1 MTTLDAPARRFLTT
15 TLNLPCQTQACLAPY
30 SSLRAGGPAQY
41 LVRVEDSQVLAQLL
55 TWAHRERY
63 PFFMLGGGSNTLVAD
78 QGIDGITIL
87 NRCRSHRVPDP
98 CVLEGDSGLLLAQLA
113 RISIAHNLTG
123 LEWAVSV
130 PGTVGGA
137 IVGNAGAHGSDMSA
151 VLLEAE
157 LIDGATAAGWRPA
170 AALQLGYRRSRL
182 KAPAILQAGFPAVVT
197 RARLRLTPGVPD
209 TIRQQAQSCLTH
221 RRQTQPSEPS
231 LGSMFRN
238 PPGQY
243 AGALIEQA
251 GAKGLCRGVF
261 EVSTRHANFIVN
273 KAPSGPSSTRDVLEL
288 MRLVYRRVLDHCGIA
303 LQPEICF
310 AGQWTREEI
319 QF

>member
-1 MTTLDAPARRFLTT
+1 MTLDAPARRFLTT
-15 TLNLPCQTQACLAPY
+15 TLNLACQAQACLAPY
-30 SSLRAGGPAQY
+30 SSIRTGGSAQY
-41 LVRVEDSQVLAQLL
+41 LVRVEDSQVLARLL
-55 TWAHRERY
+55 VWAHRERY

-87 NRCRSHRVPDP
+87 NRCRSHCVPATAM
-98 CVLEGDSGLLLAQLA
+98 LEGDSGLLLAQLA
-113 RISIAHNLTG
+113 RISIAQNLTG

-137 IVGNAGAHGSDMSA
+137 VVGNAGAHGADMSDS
-151 VLLEAE
+151 LLEAE
-157 LIDGATAAGWRPA
+157 LIDGPASAGWRPA
-170 AALQLGYRRSRL
+170 GELQLGYRRSLL
-182 KAPAILQAGFPAVVT
+182 KASAVMQAGFPAVVT
-197 RARLRLTPGVPD
+197 RVRLRLAPGEARA
-209 TIRQQAQSCLTH
+209 IRQRAQSYLTH
-221 RRQTQPSEPS
+221 RRQTQPSAPS

-251 GAKGLCRGVF
+251 GGKGMRQGAF
-261 EVSTRHANFIVN
+261 EVSPQHANFIVN
-273 KAPSGPSSTRDVLEL
+273 RSPAGISSAQDVLQL
-288 MRLVYRRVLDHCGIA
+288 MRRVHGRVLDHCGIA

-310 AGQWTREEI
+310 AGRWTPEEI